1 MGKIERQICREIWR
15 IQTKIN
21 NRLRNDNNAKEG
33 TLIIIVVIIIINV
46 DIIII
51 IITMSSPI
59 IGNCDRFM
67 ETTHNFRN

>member
-33 TLIIIVVIIIINV
+33 ALIIIVVIIIINV

-51 IITMSSPI
+51 TMSSPI
-59 IGNCDRFM
+59 RGNCDRFM